1 MKTSNLLAIGLSLA
15 LLGAGCGSVP
25 AEPTPAAKAPTT
37 PPARGVQLN
46 EVAVPADF
54 PSDIPRYAG
63 AKVLNAVSDIG
74 DGSSLLSLSS
84 TDEAS
89 IVLSWHDSEFVRAG
103 FSKTQDQKRGT
114 VTSREYS
121 KDGLKMILTVD
132 DQSGTTNPAS
142 LVSIRRSP
150 DLN

>member
-1 MKTSNLLAIGLSLA
+1 MKTSTLLAVGFSLA
-15 LLGAGCGSVP
+15 LLGAGCGSAP
-25 AEPTPAAKAPTT
+25 TETTPAAKAPTK

-46 EVAVPADF
+46 EVAVPSDF
-54 PSDIPRYAG
+54 PTDVPRYAG
-63 AKVLNAVSDIG
+63 AKVINAVSDIG
-74 DGSSLLSLSS
+74 DGSSLLSLTSD
-84 TDEAS
+84 DEAA

-132 DQSGTTNPAS
+132 DQAGTTNAAS
-142 LVSIRRSP
+142 LISIRRSP